1 MSKKSKRTSAPAP
14 MEIPRPVVQP
24 VGAPGTQPV
33 QPASIPSMFGP
44 GMWCPPCP
52 LQCLPPSSAPFWF
65 GGGIQQ
71 PGMAGSSAQQP
82 GMAGSST
89 QGAWWTP
96 AVAGIGGSRHSWPT
110 ADSQEDS
117 DVLVWGLDSHP
128 PGGFVNMLKSTPQVA
143 SNRTASQAIHI
154 DSDNNDADHSRSEKR
169 LTWTKE
175 EDLNWKAKEL
185 RKKKKKDQPSIID
198 IEDEL
203 HSFLDAQKATN
214 EGHIEMLE
222 TQRRVSSEKLESRRL
237 AHLAAK
243 ENKEAVMLETYRSLL
258 THDTTGMDE
267 DVKAEHVLAL
277 RCLRESLFKKND

>member
-1 MSKKSKRTSAPAP
+1 MDTEKGHVGERLRSERFPSRPPAAHGPRKNLFLAAVSQLAIGEKPTLRSPVSPLPDPVLHTISLGAKSACSPAKLLPRAPDWLFARQIERFKPQFLPNRPLSQTLDTTPTGRRRCLCEMSKKSKRTSAPAP

-44 GMWCPPCP
+44 GMWCPPRP
-52 LQCLPPSSAPFWF
+52 PQCLPPSSAPYCF

-117 DVLVWGLDSHP
+117 DVLVWY
-128 PGGFVNMLKSTPQVA
+128 V
-143 SNRTASQAIHI
+143 IH
-154 DSDNNDADHSRSEKR
+154 S
-169 LTWTKE
+169 
-175 EDLNWKAKEL
+175 
-185 RKKKKKDQPSIID
+185 
-198 IEDEL
+198 
-203 HSFLDAQKATN
+203 
-214 EGHIEMLE
+214 
-222 TQRRVSSEKLESRRL
+222 
-237 AHLAAK
+237 
-243 ENKEAVMLETYRSLL
+243 
-258 THDTTGMDE
+258 
-267 DVKAEHVLAL
+267 
-277 RCLRESLFKKND
+277 